1 MNKFLSQIGVLLLIG
16 LAWQGLSSL
25 HLWPPYLFPSPVD
38 VAATLAR
45 LAANGE
51 LLYAT
56 LKTVWRIALG
66 FGIAAVGG
74 ILLGILLSRYRRVSE
89 LFGPLAQGLQ
99 GMPSICWFPLAIL
112 WFGLTE
118 RAIHFV
124 TIAGALFAVATA
136 TEAALRSIPQ
146 TYVRAAT
153 TMGAR
158 GARLYMRVI
167 LPAALPQLLIGLRAG
182 WSFGW
187 RSLMA
192 AELLFMNLGLG
203 HLLNMGRDLADA
215 AQVVAVILVI
225 LVIGLVV
232 DRLLFARTERTVR
245 RRWGFETAA

>member
-1 MNKFLSQIGVLLLIG
+1 MSKALSQVGVVVLIV
-16 LAWQGLSSL
+16 LAWMAVSAL

-38 VAATLAR
+38 VGATLVR
-45 LAANGE
+45 LTANGE
-51 LLYAT
+51 LLYASVRT
-56 LKTVWRIALG
+56 LGRIALG
-66 FGIAAVGG
+66 FGIAAIGG
-74 ILLGILLSRYRRVSE
+74 MLMGIALARYRRLSE
-89 LFGPLAQGLQ
+89 LFGPIAQGLQ

-118 RAIHFV
+118 QAIYFV
-124 TIAGALFAVATA
+124 TVVGALFAIATA

-158 GARLYMRVI
+158 GTKLYLRVI

-203 HLLNMGRDLADA
+203 QLLNMGRDLADA
-215 AQVVAVILVI
+215 AQVVAIILVI
-225 LVIGLVV
+225 LVIGLLV
-232 DRLLFARTERTVR
+232 DRLLFARTERAVR
-245 RRWGFETAA
+245 RRWGFEAAA

>member
-1 MNKFLSQIGVLLLIG
+1 MSKGLSQAGVLVLIV

-38 VAATLAR
+38 VAFTLVR

-56 LKTVWRIALG
+56 VRTVGRIVLG
-66 FGIAAVGG
+66 FGIAAGGG
-74 ILLGILLSRYRRVSE
+74 ILLGIALGRYRRLSE
-89 LFGPLAQGLQ
+89 MLGPLAQGLQ

-158 GARLYMRVI
+158 GARLYLRVI

-215 AQVVAVILVI
+215 AQVVAIILVI
-225 LVIGLVV
+225 LVVGLVV
-232 DRLLFARTERTVR
+232 DRLLFARTERAVR
-245 RRWGFETAA
+245 RRWGFEAAA